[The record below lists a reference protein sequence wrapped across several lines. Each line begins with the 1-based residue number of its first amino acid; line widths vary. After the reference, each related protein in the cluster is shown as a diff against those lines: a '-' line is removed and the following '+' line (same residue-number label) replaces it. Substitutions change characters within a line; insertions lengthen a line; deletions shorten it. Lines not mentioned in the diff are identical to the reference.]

1 MALGPE
7 RLFASLLTGSLSALE
22 EIVSS
27 GRSGSFLYR
36 SVDGRYL
43 IKTLP
48 PEEKS
53 FFRQI
58 LPSYFDV
65 LLSPLAHAHAHYY
78 SRPHDTTHA
87 IRHDTT
93 HATHSI

>member
-1 MALGPE
+1 VALGPE

-65 LLSPLAHAHAHYY
+65 RLSSLTPT
-78 SRPHDTTHA
+78 PITTHA
-87 IRHDTT
+87 HTPHATRHT
-93 HATHSI
+93 HARARAEN